1 MQIVKTN
8 QRTVTVEDLKK
19 ALPSRKSTIT
29 DEIVDMINASQTEA
43 EFQGET
49 LLESMITYEK
59 VMNTNKAG
67 IREYLYAVKF
77 CAYLMSMEDN
87 LTEAY
92 KKTFSDRDFVRDRM
106 DVAPGT
112 DEYNALTSA
121 ASRYR
126 KSKLVVDLLTISQ
139 VPIGIMFG
147 AARYKAVMTLAD
159 IMVNSRYDRDRIN
172 AADKLL
178 MHTESKD
185 IKIDL
190 EIGVREDSAIT
201 SMSNQLAELAA
212 RQKLML
218 EAGATDLG
226 RLGAMKAANVEAI
239 DVEVDA

>member
-92 KKTFSDRDFVRDRM
+92 KKTFSDRDFVHARM
-106 DVAPGT
+106 DAAPGS
-112 DEYNALTSA
+112 DDYNALTSA

-190 EIGVREDSAIT
+190 EIGVREDSAVT
-201 SMSNQLAELAA
+201 NLTNQLSELAA

-226 RLGAMKAANVEAI
+226 KLGAMRAQEEFTDA
-239 DVEVDA
+239 EVAE

>member
-1 MQIVKTN
+1 MQITKPN
-8 QRTVTVEDLKK
+8 QKELTKEDIQK
-19 ALPSRKSTIT
+19 ALPTKRNSVT
-29 DEIVDMINASQTEA
+29 DEVVELINKSQTEP

-49 LLESMITYEK
+49 LLQTAITYEK
-59 VMNTNKAG
+59 VMADNKAG
-67 IREYLYAVKF
+67 ILEYMNAIRFV
-77 CAYLMSMEDN
+77 AYLLSMEDN

-92 KKTFSDRDFVRDRM
+92 KRTFADRDFVFERYDA
-106 DVAPGT
+106 APGT
-112 DEYNALTSA
+112 KEYNELTSA

-139 VPIGIMFG
+139 VPLGVMFG

-185 IKIDL
+185 VKIDL
-190 EIGVREDSAIT
+190 DIGVKESSAVT
-201 SMSNQLAELAA
+201 SLQNQLAELAA

-226 RLGAMKAANVEAI
+226 KLGAMRAQEIEDAEI
-239 DVEVDA
+239 DE

>member
-29 DEIVDMINASQTEA
+29 DEVVDMINASQTEA

-67 IREYLYAVKF
+67 IREYMYAIKF

-112 DEYNALTSA
+112 DDYNALTSA

-190 EIGVREDSAIT
+190 EIGVREDSAVT
-201 SMSNQLAELAA
+201 NLTNQLSELAA

-226 RLGAMKAANVEAI
+226 RLGAMRAQEEFTDAEVEG
-239 DVEVDA
+239 

>member
-8 QRTVTVEDLKK
+8 QQTVTVEDLKK

-29 DEIVDMINASQTEA
+29 EEVVDLINASQTEA

-59 VMNTNKAG
+59 VMNNNKAG
-67 IREYLYAVKF
+67 IREYLYAIKF

-106 DVAPGT
+106 DATPGT
-112 DEYNALTSA
+112 DDYNALTSA

-147 AARYKAVMTLAD
+147 AARYKAIMTLAD
-159 IMVNSRYDRDRIN
+159 IMTNSRYDRDRIN

-178 MHTESKD
+178 LHTESKD

-190 EIGVREDSAIT
+190 EIGVREDSAVVNLN
-201 SMSNQLAELAA
+201 NQLSELAA

-218 EAGATDLG
+218 EAGATDLN
-226 RLGAMKAANVEAI
+226 RLGALKAAEEFTDAEVE
-239 DVEVDA
+239 E

>member
-112 DEYNALTSA
+112 DDYNALTSA